1 MTPSPLQRICVTPQ
15 PQHVGGPASF
25 IGKFSRGLT
34 GRGIAVTHDLDDQ
47 TYQAILLVGASR
59 QLVPLRQAR
68 RQGTRIVQ
76 RLDGMNWLHRARFTS
91 PRHWLKAQMSNVLLA
106 YTRER
111 LASAV
116 VYQSRFV
123 QEWWQEAYGE
133 SAPGVVIHNGV
144 DLTHFSPTG
153 EGQPPG
159 DRIRVL
165 MVEGN
170 LGGGYELGLEHAVAL
185 ANTLANDANQ
195 PVELAVAGK
204 VGDQVRAKAE
214 KASQVEL
221 KWLGLLPVDDL
232 PRHYRS
238 AHLLFSGDINA
249 ACPNSVIEA
258 LACGLPV
265 VAFDTGALTEL
276 VTADAGQL
284 AAYGSDPWQL
294 EPADIRALTKAAQ
307 VILADLERFRVGA
320 RARAEE
326 AFGLETMVD
335 KYLEVLGG

>member
-1 MTPSPLQRICVTPQ
+1 MTSTPLQRICVTPQ

-25 IGKFSRGLT
+25 IGKFSRGLA

-47 TYQAILLVGASR
+47 PYQAILLVGASR
-59 QLVPLRQAR
+59 RLVPLRQAR

-76 RLDGMNWLHRARFTS
+76 RLDGMNWLHRSRFTS
-91 PRHWLKAQMSNVLLA
+91 PRHWLKAQMSNILLA
-106 YTRER
+106 YTRDR

-159 DRIRVL
+159 DGVRIL

-185 ANTLANDANQ
+185 ANALAKEADQ
-195 PVELAVAGK
+195 PVELAVAGQ
-204 VGDQVRAKAE
+204 VGDQVRAKTE
-214 KASQVEL
+214 TASQVEL
-221 KWLGLLPVDDL
+221 KWLGLLPLAEL
-232 PRHYRS
+232 PHHYRS
-238 AHLLFSGDINA
+238 AHLLFSGDVNA

-258 LACGLPV
+258 MACGLPV
-265 VAFDTGALTEL
+265 LAFNTGALPEL
-276 VTADAGQL
+276 VTPAAGRL
-284 AAYGSDPWQL
+284 AAYGGDPWQL
-294 EPADIRALTKAAQ
+294 EPADISALTKAAQ
-307 VILADLERFRVGA
+307 AVLADLDRFRAGA
-320 RARAEE
+320 RARAEA